1 MLVQATAEY
10 VLAGNIMYINI
21 VSDVSATAEYVLT
34 GNIMYINIVSDVSAG
49 YGGVCVD
56 WKYNVYKHTPT
67 SLTMFIYIIFPA
79 NTYSAVACT
88 NMV

>member
-21 VSDVSATAEYVLT
+21 VSDVSA
-34 GNIMYINIVSDVSAG
+34 G

-56 WKYNVYKHTPT
+56 CKYNVYKH
-67 SLTMFIYIIFPA
+67 SQR
-79 NTYSAVACT
+79 C
-88 NMV
+88 

>member
-10 VLAGNIMYINI
+10 VMAGNIMYINI

-49 YGGVCVD
+49 HGGVCVG
-56 WKYNVYKHTPT
+56 WKYNVYKH
-67 SLTMFIYIIFPA
+67 SQR
-79 NTYSAVACT
+79 C
-88 NMV
+88 